1 VKYVQYLINFDQL
14 DRPLARPAT
23 VAPRLLPGACRL
35 NCSLRPRPLCCL
47 RPHFLLM
54 AFLWFAHCQPTVHD
68 PGGVSVASPSY
79 PNFYRKR
86 THRNSLSLWPIDNL
100 KTLILI
106 IGVVIIVI
114 TNSPRK
120 SPPAH
125 VNHRPPKTPP
135 PSSPL
140 SPHLRL
146 TPTATLP
153 LHRDKK
159 KREGLYKLNRCA
171 GVARLHPH

>member
-68 PGGVSVASPSY
+68 PGGVYVASPSY

-106 IGVVIIVI
+106 IGAVIIVI
-114 TNSPRK
+114 TNPPCK
-120 SPPAH
+120 SPPAQDSATI
-125 VNHRPPKTPP
+125 VTPVA
-135 PSSPL
+135 SPQT
-140 SPHLRL
+140 H
-146 TPTATLP
+146 
-153 LHRDKK
+153 LHRDPPSTQRQK
-159 KREGLYKLNRCA
+159 KRTL
-171 GVARLHPH
+171 